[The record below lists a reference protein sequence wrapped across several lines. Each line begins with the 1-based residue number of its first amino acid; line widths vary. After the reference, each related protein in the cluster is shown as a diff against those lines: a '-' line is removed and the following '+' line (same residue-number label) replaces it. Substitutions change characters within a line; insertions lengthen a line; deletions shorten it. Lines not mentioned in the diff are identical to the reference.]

1 MTSRLPVRAGLEL
14 PDLSADDDLQTILSA
29 ALNRRPFP
37 RCHAD
42 VPATPFWSAAH
53 FDLDR
58 VSLFRESSEAE
69 QAGILKACSAHLLE
83 ESYYIEKSGLA
94 FTAKMVLLSE
104 TTQERMLYGLFAADE
119 ATHLHQVESYLA
131 APPQAAGANPFL
143 QLIAEIIETGGKPGL
158 TYLIQVVLEGWG
170 VGHYRAIAHDCRDE
184 SLGLTLKQ
192 IVKDEALHHG
202 SGVMLFNRTPVS
214 AADQGH
220 IIEILVRLFSMVQ
233 AGPQSVIAALEGVK
247 GHLSKAQRIKAFTE
261 IGCQAQSARRIEILK
276 SLMTGGSSS
285 PILRSLEAKG
295 VFRPFTPEECARA

>member
-1 MTSRLPVRAGLEL
+1 MTSRLPVSAGLEL
-14 PDLSADDDLQTILSA
+14 PDLDAEDGLQTILSA

-37 RCHAD
+37 RSLAD

-58 VSLFRESSEAE
+58 VSLFRSASEEE
-69 QAGILKACSAHLLE
+69 QSRVLKAASTHLLE

-104 TTQERMLYGLFAADE
+104 TTQERMLYSLFAADE

-131 APPQAAGANPFL
+131 APPRAAGENPFL
-143 QLIAEIIETGGKPGL
+143 KLIAEIIETGNKTGL
-158 TYLIQVVLEGWG
+158 TYLIQVILEGWG

-202 SGVMLFNRTPVS
+202 SGVMLFNRTPIAS
-214 AADQGH
+214 RDKEQ
-220 IIEILVRLFSMVQ
+220 IIEVLVRLFSMVQ
-233 AGPQSVIAALEGVK
+233 AGPQSVVAALESVK
-247 GHLSKAQRIKAFTE
+247 GHLSETQKVKAFRE
-261 IGCQAQSARRIEILK
+261 IGCEAQSARRIELLK
-276 SLMTGGSSS
+276 SLMSGGASGA
-285 PILRSLEAKG
+285 ILQGLESRG
-295 VFRPFTPEECARA
+295 VFKPFTPEECSRA